1 MVIRFA
7 PNKNNYRKVEEEQV
21 VWRGTNCYDKIS
33 LISLKVS
40 AVCTVQQHPNDIKF
54 QEAKLRPV

>member
-7 PNKNNYRKVEEEQV
+7 LNKNSNQKVVEEQA
-21 VWRGTNCYDKIS
+21 VWRGTNSNVKIS

-40 AVCTVQQHPNDIKF
+40 AICAVQQ
-54 QEAKLRPV
+54 

>member
-7 PNKNNYRKVEEEQV
+7 PNKNIQKVVEEQA
-21 VWRGTNCYDKIS
+21 VWRGTNSNVKIS

-40 AVCTVQQHPNDIKF
+40 AICAVQQ
-54 QEAKLRPV
+54 